1 MAVRIRRNS
10 KPLDGITRTMTGLGR
25 LRVKAGAMKGQR
37 RERSGEFGMS
47 NAAMLAIHEFGTD
60 TVPAREPVKTG
71 LRKGARAVSKIWAKR
86 VELIHRGTSGGD
98 AAAEA
103 MGEIMVKSIKKGI
116 RTRLPPALSEATKA
130 KKGRDKRMVPLLDTK
145 QIHDSIEAKVEN
157 R

>member
-1 MAVRIRRNS
+1 
-10 KPLDGITRTMTGLGR
+10 MTGLGK

-47 NAAMLAIHEFGTD
+47 NAAMLAIHEFGVTS
-60 TVPAREPVKTG
+60 PPRAPVKTG
-71 LRKGARAVSKIWAKR
+71 LRKGARKVGQIWAKR
-86 VELIHRGTSGGD
+86 VGQIHRGTSGGD

-103 MGEIMVKSIKKGI
+103 MGEVMVKSIQKAI
-116 RTRLPPALSEATKA
+116 RTRLQPALSDATKA
-130 KKGRDKRMVPLLDTK
+130 KKGRDKRFVPLLDTK